1 MLSSAALAS
10 CLLFSYSSS
19 PDLKVDRRQHGLG
32 ELTQEVGL
40 LSPLNSRV
48 QLFLPDIAIFFHT
61 RRVSP
66 CLHEAL
72 VVVSRLGIDQ
82 GSRML
87 FSQTIGDFVPFFS
100 FYILLFSFFS
110 FGGFLFHGK
119 RRPLCWREG
128 EIFAPHSNGE
138 LWPPQICANV
148 FLCSQC
154 WLCQLLGPGETLL
167 SEQHTCCV
175 LVFVPFLAVETEG
188 FIGILFVCSLAEGAC
203 ISKYSGLGLPPNLS
217 AITVLN
223 IYCGSAQENV
233 R

>member
-1 MLSSAALAS
+1 MVTLEENPYNSSESFPQRGRNSKPIVLSSAALAS

-128 EIFAPHSNGE
+128 EIFAPHSNRE

-188 FIGILFVCSLAEGAC
+188 FYWYFICL
-203 ISKYSGLGLPPNLS
+203 
-217 AITVLN
+217 
-223 IYCGSAQENV
+223 
-233 R
+233 